1 MSLYKYLYYTFCNI
15 ILTLG
20 ISIWLQEAPVPFV
33 VLVAVFSSVV
43 VYVITEIAV
52 GFSNSL

>member
-43 VYVITEIAV
+43 VFVITEIAE
-52 GFSNSL
+52 GFSDSL

>member
-20 ISIWLQEAPVPFV
+20 ISIWLQEAPVLFV
-33 VLVAVFSSVV
+33 VFLAVFSSVA
-43 VYVITEIAV
+43 VYIITEIAV
-52 GFSNSL
+52 GISDSL